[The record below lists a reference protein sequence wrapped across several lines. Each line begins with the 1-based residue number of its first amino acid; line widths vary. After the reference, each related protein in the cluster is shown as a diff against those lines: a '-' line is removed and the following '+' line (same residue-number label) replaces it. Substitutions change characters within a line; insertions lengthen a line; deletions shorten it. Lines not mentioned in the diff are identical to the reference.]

1 MPEAVSSSATGKTLG
16 DSEAVHKACDELEA
30 DIAGLKAAYEQ
41 FFLGVERKP
50 PNLKHDA
57 VKKKL
62 LQVRNVVVRQVAAK
76 FRVQNLAQK
85 LATYERLWARTLK
98 EMEEGT
104 YRRDVFK
111 ARLHAEKRKGK
122 KKDEKKA
129 AEAESED
136 VDMDD
141 FGDEGE
147 VPSTPPD
154 AEAARGVQ
162 PHGAKPAPPQ
172 VASGSKPGVAAKAG
186 GPAVPAPGAR
196 STDANAPGGP
206 AVPAPGG
213 KPSGPAV
220 PAPGGRPSGPGF
232 RVPVSGP
239 QPAVAAKAPVA
250 AQGDL
255 SDQKIKAIYD
265 AYVTAKKRCN
275 EDVSKLSI
283 DSLASTLRKQVPDLM
298 KQHGAKSVEFKV
310 VIKDGKAILRAL
322 PK

>member
-1 MPEAVSSSATGKTLG
+1 MPEAVSSSTGKVLG
-16 DSEAVHKACDELEA
+16 DSEAVHQACDELEA
-30 DIAGLKAAYEQ
+30 DIAALKAAYEQ

-50 PNLKHDA
+50 PNQKHDA

-98 EMEEGT
+98 EIEEGT
-104 YRRDVFK
+104 YKRDVFK
-111 ARLHAEKRKGK
+111 AHLHAEKRKGK
-122 KKDEKKA
+122 KKDGEKKKEHA
-129 AEAESED
+129 PESED
-136 VDMDD
+136 VDMGD
-141 FGDEGE
+141 FGDEDE

-172 VASGSKPGVAAKAG
+172 VAAAKPGAPAAAGKTG
-186 GPAVPAPGAR
+186 GPAAPAPG
-196 STDANAPGGP
+196 S
-206 AVPAPGG
+206 

-220 PAPGGRPSGPGF
+220 PAPGGKPSGPGF

-275 EDVSKLSI
+275 EDVSKLSM